1 MDANLLSLFLLLFYK
16 GADRMAKDYTQ
27 AEIQQL
33 FKEKKPM
40 PKELVL
46 KAQNADIVDVIE
58 NQGDVVLHVS
68 DKYAKLAEHDSF
80 VVNKKENSFHWNS
93 QDIKGNPINYL
104 RSVHDYSFRDAIKEL
119 TLNDEYKTKEVNVNK
134 EKEPFVF
141 NPKELSDDTSKAKE
155 YLVDHRGINE
165 DLVDTLINKKLIQQD
180 HNDNVVFMWA
190 KNKEVVGMDKQGTH
204 PEKRFKQIVENS
216 EEKQGFSITNGK
228 PENLYVF
235 ESSIDLLSYTSMYNP
250 PNARMVSM
258 AGLKSDTYY
267 NAIGQIYE
275 ETKQPPKNI
284 VFAVDSDK
292 AGERFVLEHI
302 NNKIEHRETG
312 ATVKNHV
319 ASPRHQDFQQLGSPK
334 HLESWADVKDF
345 NDILTNIDDNDTK
358 LKYEPIVLEKDQ
370 YFKSINYD
378 KKYSKAMEELSQDK
392 DNNQNV
398 SPKQIAYKIADYEYQ
413 AGNQKAN
420 EKKKQKDGIE
430 MDSFH

>member
-1 MDANLLSLFLLLFYK
+1 
-16 GADRMAKDYTQ
+16 MAKDYTQ
-27 AEIQQL
+27 EEIRQL
-33 FKEKKPM
+33 FKERKPM

-58 NQGDVVLHVS
+58 QQGDVVLHVS
-68 DKYAKLAEHDSF
+68 DKYAKLAAHDSF
-80 VVNKKENSFHWNS
+80 VINKKENSFHWNS

-119 TLNDEYKTKEVNVNK
+119 TLNDEYKAKEVNVNK
-134 EKEPFVF
+134 EKEAFIF

-180 HNDNVVFMWA
+180 QNDNVVFMWA
-190 KNKEVVGMDKQGTH
+190 KDKEVVGMDKQGTQ

-216 EEKQGFSITNGK
+216 DEKQGFSITNGK
-228 PENLYVF
+228 PENLYIF

-258 AGLKSDTYY
+258 AGLKPDTYY

-275 ETKQPPKNI
+275 ETKQPPKNV

-292 AGERFVLEHI
+292 AGERFILEHI

-312 ATVKNHV
+312 MTVKNHV
-319 ASPRHQDFQQLGSPK
+319 ASPRHQDFQQLGDPK
-334 HLESWADVKDF
+334 DLDSWNHVKDF
-345 NDILTNIDDNDTK
+345 NDILTNIDDSEIK
-358 LKYEPIVLEKDQ
+358 MKYQPIVLEKDQ

-378 KKYSKAMEELSQDK
+378 EKYSRAMDELSQDQN
-392 DNNQNV
+392 NNQNV
-398 SPKQIAYKIADYEYQ
+398 SPKQIAYKIADYEY
-413 AGNQKAN
+413 
-420 EKKKQKDGIE
+420 
-430 MDSFH
+430 